1 MKTSSGINLKEIYAS
16 FFFFERPTK
25 SPGKHTGMPSI
36 EQMHPLLHNGQSWM
50 HTRATKP
57 PVPGKTRRPKAHC
70 GKTRFGSVSN
80 WRPPER
86 PSSKLYCHHQCPSK

>member
-1 MKTSSGINLKEIYAS
+1 M
-16 FFFFERPTK
+16 R
-25 SPGKHTGMPSI
+25 SI

-70 GKTRFGSVSN
+70 RKTRFGSVSN

>member
-1 MKTSSGINLKEIYAS
+1 MQQK
-16 FFFFERPTK
+16 FFFERPTK
-25 SPGKHTGMPSI
+25 SPDKHPEMPSI

-70 GKTRFGSVSN
+70 GNNLHRGLVLNFIATTNVLQSDASGS
-80 WRPPER
+80 
-86 PSSKLYCHHQCPSK
+86 

>member
-1 MKTSSGINLKEIYAS
+1 MLHKRLY
-16 FFFFERPTK
+16 FFFERPTK
-25 SPGKHTGMPSI
+25 SPDKHPEMPSI

-70 GKTRFGSVSN
+70 SKTRFGSVSN

-86 PSSKLYCHHQCPSK
+86 PSSNFIATTNVFQSDASES

>member
-1 MKTSSGINLKEIYAS
+1 
-16 FFFFERPTK
+16 
-25 SPGKHTGMPSI
+25 MPSI

-70 GKTRFGSVSN
+70 GKTRFGSIRTGDLQRGLVLTSL
-80 WRPPER
+80 PPPMSFKVMLVRVELGTSR
-86 PSSKLYCHHQCPSK
+86 RETK